1 MCRQNSTSLD
11 FSCVDR
17 VDDISVCDSKT
28 GEFNFQVVSTPII
41 CVGNILQDSKWTCKN
56 HG

>member
-17 VDDISVCDSKT
+17 VDEISVCDSKT